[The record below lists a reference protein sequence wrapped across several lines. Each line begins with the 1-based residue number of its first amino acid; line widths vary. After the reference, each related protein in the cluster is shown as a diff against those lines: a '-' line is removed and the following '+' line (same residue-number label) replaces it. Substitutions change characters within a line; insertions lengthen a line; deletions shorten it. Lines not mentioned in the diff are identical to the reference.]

1 MRIKGRKSRVD
12 RRQPQRGGRFTSAQ
26 LAWMDRDQ
34 ERLHRAR
41 EKEKKRIANK
51 KKQAEKEAK
60 EREEKR
66 KQGIPDPHAMPVP
79 SSQPLLSKFLA
90 KPKSAPPL
98 ESPSVETPEFED
110 DGFEGQS
117 DGGDTEVCS
126 VDSYEAEIEAFD
138 RRVMVDEE
146 RRMIGKPPVLI
157 RSTAADLI
165 RSGIFGSTE
174 ANGHNK
180 HDEGAH
186 NGNKDD
192 EDAFSECSAFYDE
205 DFIREAD
212 TTAQGQ
218 SGQQKKASQSQ
229 EGQSIQTAAK
239 PAVVEAHRGAGTGAT
254 AQPRSQHKE
263 HKVAQPIQ
271 QPPPR
276 LAIEESFRDDTADFL
291 EQFGCDLGADGEF
304 APDEDFERELV
315 QLDAG

>member
-12 RRQPQRGGRFTSAQ
+12 RRLPQRGGRFTSAQ

-51 KKQAEKEAK
+51 KRQAEKEAK
-60 EREEKR
+60 EREERR
-66 KQGIPDPHAMPVP
+66 KEGIPDQHAMPVP

-90 KPKSAPPL
+90 KPQSKPA
-98 ESPSVETPEFED
+98 SPSVETPELED

-126 VDSYEAEIEAFD
+126 LDSYEAGIEAFD
-138 RRVMVDEE
+138 QRIMADEE
-146 RRMIGKPPVLI
+146 RRMMENPP
-157 RSTAADLI
+157 
-165 RSGIFGSTE
+165 
-174 ANGHNK
+174 
-180 HDEGAH
+180 HDEGTH
-186 NGNKDD
+186 NGNEDDD

-205 DFIREAD
+205 DFIREAE

-218 SGQQKKASQSQ
+218 IEQQKKALQSQ
-229 EGQSIQTAAK
+229 EGQSIQTVAK
-239 PAVVEAHRGAGTGAT
+239 PA
-254 AQPRSQHKE
+254 
-263 HKVAQPIQ
+263 
-271 QPPPR
+271 PPPR

-315 QLDAG
+315 QLNAG

>member
-1 MRIKGRKSRVD
+1 
-12 RRQPQRGGRFTSAQ
+12 
-26 LAWMDRDQ
+26 MDRDQ
-34 ERLHRAR
+34 ERLHRVR

-60 EREEKR
+60 EREERR

-90 KPKSAPPL
+90 KPQSKSA
-98 ESPSVETPEFED
+98 SPSVETPEFED

-138 RRVMVDEE
+138 QRIMADEE
-146 RRMIGKPPVLI
+146 RRMMGNPPVLI

-174 ANGHNK
+174 DNGHDK
-180 HDEGAH
+180 PDEGAH
-186 NGNKDD
+186 NGTKDDD

-205 DFIREAD
+205 DFIREAE

-218 SGQQKKASQSQ
+218 SGQQNKASQSP

-254 AQPRSQHKE
+254 AQPQSQHKA
-263 HKVAQPIQ
+263 AQPIQ

-315 QLDAG
+315 QLNAG